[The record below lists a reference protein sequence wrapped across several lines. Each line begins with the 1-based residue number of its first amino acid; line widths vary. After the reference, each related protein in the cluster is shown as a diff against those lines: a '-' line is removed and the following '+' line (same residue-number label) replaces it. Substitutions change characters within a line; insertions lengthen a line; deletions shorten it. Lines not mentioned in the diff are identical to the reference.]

1 MRLLVTGGAGFIG
14 SNFLQLAIAGKLE
27 IRPTSITVID
37 SLTYAGNKKNIENL
51 IDSESI
57 EFVNG
62 DIRNESLVGKLVSNC
77 DVLINF
83 AAESHVD
90 NSITNANEFIQTNI
104 VGTQN
109 LLNACLKQGR
119 VRFLQVS
126 TDEVYGSIKSG
137 SWDENC
143 ILKPSSPYSAS
154 KAASDLLTLAM
165 HKTHG
170 LDAMVSRS
178 CNNYGPMQHSEKL
191 IPKIIMQSLS
201 NEPLTIYGNGRNI
214 REWIHVYDHCKAL
227 AVLIKSGQAGE
238 IYNIGSGME
247 IQNIE
252 IAKNILSLIPESDS
266 EILFV
271 EDRKGHDQRY
281 SLVDSKLRNL
291 RDMGRIVFDEGL
303 AQTVGWYKETLSNF

>member
-27 IRPTSITVID
+27 IRPTTITVLD

-57 EFVNG
+57 VFVNG
-62 DIRNESLVGKLVSNC
+62 DICNESLVGKLVKNC

-90 NSITNANEFIQTNI
+90 NSIANANEFIQTNI

-109 LLNACLKQGR
+109 LLNSCLKQGI
-119 VRFLQVS
+119 RFLQVS

-154 KAASDLLTLAM
+154 KAASDLLTIAM

-170 LDAMVSRS
+170 IDVMVSRS
-178 CNNYGPMQHSEKL
+178 CNNYGPMQHFEKL

-214 REWIHVYDHCKAL
+214 REWIHVNDHCKAL

-281 SLVDSKLRNL
+281 SLDDSKLRNL
-291 RDMGRIVFDEGL
+291 SDMGKISFGEGL
-303 AQTVGWYKETLSNF
+303 AQTVDWYRKTLSNF